1 MAYIQGEG
9 RSQGTF
15 FPIVLDDLI
24 PADHICRVI
33 DAFVTS
39 LCMTELDFERS
50 QAAETGMRSIISP
63 ASKTRSAVVNGLEVL
78 AGACVRQT

>member
-15 FPIVLDDLI
+15 FPIVLKDPI
-24 PADHICRVI
+24 PADHICRGRVI

-39 LCMTELDFERS
+39 LGMTELGFERS
-50 QAAETGMRSIISP
+50 HAAETGIVVVIGYSP
-63 ASKTRSAVVNGLEVL
+63 T
-78 AGACVRQT
+78 VRPTPGEIMS